1 VRGNEE
7 QERGSRGKGGEMNK
21 TLYVHMNK
29 IKKYIFVSGKLKLED
44 HEFKASL
51 SYIFFETL
59 SQKKLNLSKK
69 EKQIL
74 CYWRS

>member
-1 VRGNEE
+1 
-7 QERGSRGKGGEMNK
+7 
-21 TLYVHMNK
+21 MNK
-29 IKKYIFVSGKLKLED
+29 IKIYIFVSGKLKLED